1 MSYNLEST
9 LFKNVEKKGLINLD
23 SSTMYII
30 CDPHFVEHQSIC
42 EKGFVLNLPEKSIF
56 ENLKQ
61 KYKISLMK
69 WEYLDFYESLCE
81 KVERPDDFVRIEI
94 FNYLDMA
101 TYVKKEIQAKYNFDE
116 LSEMILTSNFDEN
129 DVIFIYKPKTSK
141 REIDVIVF
149 EHKDY
154 EYSACFID
162 RMKYNNYLPKPVSE
176 DWWDTFMITNEE
188 DFKKF
193 SMQCDFDDERPMQKW
208 DFIDGEHLIYITK

>member
-23 SSTMYII
+23 ASAMYII

-42 EKGFVLNLPEKSIF
+42 EKGFVLNIPEKTIF
-56 ENLKQ
+56 ERLKQ

-69 WEYLDFYESLCE
+69 WEYLDFYEKFCE
-81 KVERPDDFVRIEI
+81 KVGNPDDFVRVEI

-101 TYVKKEIQAKYNFDE
+101 TYVKKEMQEEYNHDE
-116 LSEMILTSNFDEN
+116 LCEIISTSNFDEN
-129 DVIFIYKPKTSK
+129 SVIFIYEPTQSK

-149 EHKDY
+149 ERQDY

-162 RMKYNNYLPKPVSE
+162 RMKYHTYLPDPVSE
-176 DWWDTFMITNEE
+176 DWWDTFMITNTE

-193 SMQCDFDDERPMQKW
+193 SMQCDFDDKRPMQEW
-208 DFIDGEHLIYITK
+208 DFIDGEHLIYVSK